1 MSYYKIYH
9 ACSPLH
15 RMPSMCKTWLGHPRR
30 DRGNLRLL
38 VLQVLQ
44 EQPQN
49 GYGIIKT
56 IKEKYGYAPD
66 PASLYPTLQLLQ
78 DQGCVEVDEQENK
91 KVYALTDEG
100 KNYLQENS
108 ERIDRMSESL
118 GQPKWNSLPGVGKR
132 VASLTGTIFSNYSY
146 LDDSKIKR
154 IEELLDETRKHV
166 GDIIFENQAD

>member
-1 MSYYKIYH
+1 MNYYRIRH
-9 ACSPLH
+9 SCGPLH
-15 RMPSMCKTWLGHPRR
+15 HMPSMCKTWLGHPRR
-30 DRGNLRLL
+30 DRGNLSLL

-56 IKEKYGYAPD
+56 IKEKYDYAPD
-66 PASLYPTLQLLQ
+66 PTSLYPTLQMLH
-78 DQGCVEVDEQENK
+78 DQGCVEMDEQESK

-100 KNYLQENS
+100 KKYLKENS
-108 ERIDRMSESL
+108 ERIDRISDSL

-146 LDDSKIKR
+146 LDESKIKR

>member
-1 MSYYKIYH
+1 MNYYKINQ
-9 ACSPLH
+9 ACGPLH
-15 RMPSMCKTWLGHPRR
+15 HMPSMCKTWRGHPRR
-30 DRGNLRLL
+30 DRGNLRLM

-66 PASLYPTLQLLQ
+66 PAALYPTLQLLH

-91 KVYALTDEG
+91 KFYALTDEG
-100 KNYLQENS
+100 KKYLQENS
-108 ERIDRMSESL
+108 ERIDRMSKSL
-118 GQPKWNSLPGVGKR
+118 GQPKWNSFPGVGKR

-146 LDDSKIKR
+146 LDDAKIKR
-154 IEELLDETRKHV
+154 IEDLLDETRKRV
-166 GDIIFENQAD
+166 GDIIFENSTD